1 VDWNWTRC
9 ETPMETIEQ
18 NMKSFLDLYI
28 QVQLSRFCFD
38 PLCMMMRFDSAE
50 ILNLV
55 IGRERERTLGKQRPS
70 TPFTSHMMNCV
81 NRELGCISSSVDFF
95 VSTWILYNPLQQY
108 FRIIFFLLALLS
120 AAAADDEAGTQK
132 RNSAWSSTPFYSFF
146 QLELF

>member
-1 VDWNWTRC
+1 MWNADGDDRTKY
-9 ETPMETIEQ
+9 EE
-18 NMKSFLDLYI
+18 FLRFIYI

-81 NRELGCISSSVDFF
+81 NRELGYISSSVDFF

-120 AAAADDEAGTQK
+120 VCCCCWWWGRHSETELCLVIDALLFFL
-132 RNSAWSSTPFYSFF
+132 STWTF
-146 QLELF
+146 LE

>member
-1 VDWNWTRC
+1 
-9 ETPMETIEQ
+9 METIEQ

-81 NRELGCISSSVDFF
+81 NRELGCISSSVDF
-95 VSTWILYNPLQQY
+95 L
-108 FRIIFFLLALLS
+108 FLPEFYTTPS
-120 AAAADDEAGTQK
+120 NNISE
-132 RNSAWSSTPFYSFF
+132 SSSFS
-146 QLELF
+146 